1 LKEGAFLRM
10 QINAFYNREGIGDVL
25 MVLLREGD
33 RHHQVVERK
42 DDVAIVKSTTG
53 KVNGY
58 NVFNASNYFDVSDWH
73 GPVELT
79 AELIETLGVILRK
92 QNIEAELSG
101 VDFTPKF
108 VVGYVKEA
116 EKHPDADKLSICQV
130 ETDQG
135 MVQIV
140 CGAPNVAA
148 GQKVVV
154 AKPGAVMPSGLIIRP
169 SKLRGES
176 SHGMICSARELNLP
190 DAPQEKGILVLD
202 DEYEVGKAF
211 EIGR

>member
-1 LKEGAFLRM
+1 MCVSVCICE
-10 QINAFYNREGIGDVL
+10 Y
-25 MVLLREGD
+25 
-33 RHHQVVERK
+33 VVCLYVSERK
-42 DDVAIVKSTTG
+42 DDVAIVKSTNG

-58 NVFNASNYFDVSDWH
+58 NIFNASNYFNVADWH

-92 QNIEAELSG
+92 QNIEADLSG

-108 VVGYVKEA
+108 VVGYVESA

-135 MVQIV
+135 TVQIV
-140 CGAPNVAA
+140 CGAPNVAT

-176 SHGMICSARELNLP
+176 SQGMICSARELNLP